1 MYIYRIIKIYI
12 KTEKIP
18 LLIFNL
24 KLLQDKCCH
33 LIIFNFRL
41 KQIRIPTKN
50 KQYSGTYDYKKKR
63 NCNWNKYKLKC
74 ILRNS
79 SKEYVRL
86 VNKWYFV
93 LIEQ

>member
-41 KQIRIPTKN
+41 KQFRIPTKISN
-50 KQYSGTYDYKKKR
+50 TPVLMTTKKKKR
-63 NCNWNKYKLKC
+63 NCN
-74 ILRNS
+74 
-79 SKEYVRL
+79 
-86 VNKWYFV
+86 
-93 LIEQ
+93 

>member
-50 KQYSGTYDYKKKR
+50 KQYSGTYDYKKKEIVIETNINLSAYYVIR
-63 NCNWNKYKLKC
+63 
-74 ILRNS
+74 LRS
-79 SKEYVRL
+79 M
-86 VNKWYFV
+86 FV
-93 LIEQ
+93 W

>member
-50 KQYSGTYDYKKKR
+50 KQYSGTYDYKKKKKEIVIETNINLSAYYVIR
-63 NCNWNKYKLKC
+63 
-74 ILRNS
+74 LRS
-79 SKEYVRL
+79 M
-86 VNKWYFV
+86 FV
-93 LIEQ
+93 W

>member
-33 LIIFNFRL
+33 WIIFNFRL
-41 KQIRIPTKN
+41 KQFRIPTKN
-50 KQYSGTYDYKKKR
+50 KQYSGTYDYKKKKEIVIETNINLSAYYVIR
-63 NCNWNKYKLKC
+63 
-74 ILRNS
+74 LRS
-79 SKEYVRL
+79 M
-86 VNKWYFV
+86 FV
-93 LIEQ
+93 W